1 MSLRFQ
7 KFAVGDTVRLLCND
21 QEAKVVEVIDHRSLM
36 VELDGTHQS
45 WAARGHTG
53 MIQMVFGR
61 RRGCEGGELR

>member
-21 QEAKVVEVIDHRSLM
+21 QEAKVVEVIDHRKIR

-53 MIQMVFGR
+53 MIQMVFSR
-61 RRGCEGGELR
+61 DRVVKLRK

>member
-7 KFAVGDTVRLLCND
+7 KFAIGDTVRLLCND
-21 QEAKVVEVIDHRSLM
+21 QEAKVVEVIDDRRLR

-53 MIQMVFGR
+53 MIHMEFAR
-61 RRGCEGGELR
+61 RRVVKVGN